1 MTALMRQLVKLYA
14 PLARNGLFPAAQ
26 SLVLAAVYDGQYA
39 LPDQIGLLAR
49 LLRRLQLRSQVLR
62 YPVLPEGADRRIGET
77 SIVIQGVQGSAPDVH
92 VNSRLIRLSGLAQPS
107 SAPVAVT
114 ETGSARQEDED
125 GEDDGDDDG
134 DDDDEESVDA
144 DSSDRRQGVEA
155 GGGTGEGQSRTSL
168 PDVETALINAYVAA
182 QLTEQQAR
190 SQSSRRIT
198 QTMRLYSCTRR
209 AAIAA
214 LYRLLQQQ
222 RRVAPQIQRAAQQQ
236 HQVYQRPA
244 R

>member
-1 MTALMRQLVKLYA
+1 
-14 PLARNGLFPAAQ
+14 
-26 SLVLAAVYDGQYA
+26 YA

-92 VNSRLIRLSGLAQPS
+92 VSSRLIRLSGLAQPS

-125 GEDDGDDDG
+125 GEDDSDDDGDDDG
-134 DDDDEESVDA
+134 DDDDEENVDA

-155 GGGTGEGQSRTSL
+155 GGGTGEGHSRTSL

-198 QTMRLYSCTRR
+198 QTMRLYSRTRG

-214 LYRLLQQQ
+214 LYRHLQQQ
-222 RRVAPQIQRAAQQQ
+222 RRVAPQIQRAA
-236 HQVYQRPA
+236 R
-244 R
+244 